1 MKSSGT
7 DFSSPSTNPIQ
18 RCRCFWRVFS
28 SMFTNNSAVIYTHK
42 MWLHI
47 PEKHL
52 WTLIQQN
59 CLWTVYRLAKPGKNC
74 SMWVTIVEFNAKKA
88 LKKLNK
94 IFPCIWGLTKQLLK
108 LEWLTAEM
116 ENPLCYKSSTDA
128 KVYNLCTFNFCTIA
142 ALLAMELI
150 WKNWYR
156 KKVTSKMTFFLLY
169 LIVCI

>member
-7 DFSSPSTNPIQ
+7 DFSSPSPNLIQ

-28 SMFTNNSAVIYTHK
+28 STFTNNSAVIYTHK

-59 CLWTVYRLAKPGKNC
+59 CLWTVYHLAKPGKNC
-74 SMWVTIVEFNAKKA
+74 STWVTIVEFNAKRA
-88 LKKLNK
+88 LKKLK
-94 IFPCIWGLTKQLLK
+94 VFPCIWGLTKQLLK

-116 ENPLCYKSSTDA
+116 ENPLCYKSSTDS

-142 ALLAMELI
+142 ALLAMEPI

-156 KKVTSKMTFFLLY
+156 KKSHKQTDIFPSVF
-169 LIVCI
+169 VCI